1 MAITPYLYYRDVDR
15 AMTFLSKAFGFK
27 ACGARMRGADGR
39 TNHATMKLGA
49 GVVMMGRPGAS
60 FRNPKS
66 LGQATQC
73 LYVSVANADAI
84 FDRALRAGA
93 VAIAEPADTAYGHRR
108 CGVKD
113 PEGHEWYF
121 AHTVRRRRSPRAF
134 PRRPGTRLQ

>member
-27 ACGARMRGADGR
+27 ALGARMRDASGR
-39 TNHATMKLGA
+39 TNHAAMKLGA
-49 GVVMMGRPGAS
+49 GVVMMGRPGAAY
-60 FRNPKS
+60 RNPKS

-73 LYVSVANADAI
+73 LYVSVANADALY
-84 FDRALRAGA
+84 DRARRAGA
-93 VAIAEPADTAYGHRR
+93 LGLAEPADTEYGHRR

-121 AHTVRRRRSPRAF
+121 AHTIRRRRSPRAS
-134 PRRPGTRLQ
+134 PRRSGTKTR